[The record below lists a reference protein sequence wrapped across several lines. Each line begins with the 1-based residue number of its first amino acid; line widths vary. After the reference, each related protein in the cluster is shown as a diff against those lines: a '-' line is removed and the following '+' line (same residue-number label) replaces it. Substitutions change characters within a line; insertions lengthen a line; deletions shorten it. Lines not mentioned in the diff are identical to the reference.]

1 MMRKRFMSSVQETF
15 YFTGICFIKAKILI
29 IHGDRLS
36 KDKRMLIE
44 NLFYTLSNEAQYLES
59 RQDGVSPDVI
69 ESKRNTVIVPD
80 KFKADVE
87 ALENY
92 IGRNLENGL
101 CIKVDL
107 AELLTVIPRE
117 RKRADAYNTL
127 RRFLKNEFGVDLIIN
142 KKKQND
148 YE

>member
-1 MMRKRFMSSVQETF
+1 MFSGEVK
-15 YFTGICFIKAKILI
+15 YP
-29 IHGDRLS
+29 
-36 KDKRMLIE
+36 E
-44 NLFYTLSNEAQYLES
+44 N
-59 RQDGVSPDVI
+59 RQDSVSPDVT
-69 ESKRNTVIVPD
+69 ERKRNTVIVPD

-92 IGRNLENGL
+92 IGHSLETGL

-127 RRFLKNEFGVDLIIN
+127 RRFLKNEFNVELFIN
-142 KKKQND
+142 SRKGGEDERRIRKQ
-148 YE
+148 

>member
-1 MMRKRFMSSVQETF
+1 
-15 YFTGICFIKAKILI
+15 
-29 IHGDRLS
+29 
-36 KDKRMLIE
+36 MLIE

>member
-1 MMRKRFMSSVQETF
+1 M
-15 YFTGICFIKAKILI
+15 I
-29 IHGDRLS
+29 IQCLN
-36 KDKRMLIE
+36 
-44 NLFYTLSNEAQYLES
+44 NLFSGEVKYPES
-59 RQDGVSPDVI
+59 RQDCVSPDVI
-69 ESKRNTVIVPD
+69 ESKRNTVIVPE

-87 ALENY
+87 ALEKY

-127 RRFLKNEFGVDLIIN
+127 RRFLKNEFGIDLIIN
-142 KKKQND
+142 SKNGGNN
-148 YE
+148 ERSN

>member
-1 MMRKRFMSSVQETF
+1 
-15 YFTGICFIKAKILI
+15 
-29 IHGDRLS
+29 
-36 KDKRMLIE
+36 MLIE
-44 NLFYTLSNEAQYLES
+44 NLFYTLSNEVKYLEN

-87 ALENY
+87 ALEKY

-127 RRFLKNEFGVDLIIN
+127 RRFLKNEFDVELIIN
-142 KKKQND
+142 SRKGGEDERSN
-148 YE
+148 

>member
-1 MMRKRFMSSVQETF
+1 M
-15 YFTGICFIKAKILI
+15 I
-29 IHGDRLS
+29 IQCLN
-36 KDKRMLIE
+36 
-44 NLFYTLSNEAQYLES
+44 NLFSGEVKYPEN
-59 RQDGVSPDVI
+59 RQDSVSPDVI
-69 ESKRNTVIVPD
+69 ESKGNTVIVPD

-87 ALENY
+87 ALEKY

-127 RRFLKNEFGVDLIIN
+127 RKFLKNEFGIDLIIN
-142 KKKQND
+142 SKNGGNN
-148 YE
+148 ERSN

>member
-1 MMRKRFMSSVQETF
+1 
-15 YFTGICFIKAKILI
+15 
-29 IHGDRLS
+29 
-36 KDKRMLIE
+36 MLIA
-44 NLFYTLSNEAQYLES
+44 NLYNMFSGEVKYPES
-59 RQDGVSPDVI
+59 RQDCVSPDVI

-80 KFKADVE
+80 KFKDDVK
-87 ALENY
+87 ALEKY

>member
-1 MMRKRFMSSVQETF
+1 M
-15 YFTGICFIKAKILI
+15 I
-29 IHGDRLS
+29 
-36 KDKRMLIE
+36 IE
-44 NLFYTLSNEAQYLES
+44 NLFYTLSSEVEYPES
-59 RQDGVSPDVI
+59 RQDGVSPDEI

-87 ALENY
+87 ALEKY